1 MNPLITQGSCQNDI
15 GVEKSIKYRY
25 IKLKTE
31 VKHMNVNKEMI
42 LLLLSDEK
50 EVTGAASSFLPAA
63 ESCEAITVTKPPLS
77 SPQLPPVPL
86 VPGPGVNLHIL
97 P

>member
-50 EVTGAASSFLPAA
+50 EVTGAASSFLPR
-63 ESCEAITVTKPPLS
+63 SGKL
-77 SPQLPPVPL
+77 
-86 VPGPGVNLHIL
+86 
-97 P
+97 

>member
-31 VKHMNVNKEMI
+31 VNVNKEMI

-50 EVTGAASSFLPAA
+50 EVTGAASSFLPR
-63 ESCEAITVTKPPLS
+63 SGKL
-77 SPQLPPVPL
+77 
-86 VPGPGVNLHIL
+86 
-97 P
+97 